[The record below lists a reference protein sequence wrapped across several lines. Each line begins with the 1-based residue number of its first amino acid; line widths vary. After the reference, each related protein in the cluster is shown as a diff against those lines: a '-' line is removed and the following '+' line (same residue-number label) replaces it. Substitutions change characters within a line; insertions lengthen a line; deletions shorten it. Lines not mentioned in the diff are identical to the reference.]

1 MKGEQHGT
9 QLFLR
14 IRAPASKTAA
24 ELEAYLRT
32 VEVKAKEL
40 GFAPTMVVNAKFD
53 NRERQ
58 DFARRLTTGLKLNS
72 DQLKGVVLL
81 ADGQV
86 WSHEPN
92 SGFCRVIP
100 KQGVLLVI
108 TNERGHESA
117 FGFFRYP
124 ETLKDLNGRDV
135 IRTGAGNRWTFQD
148 FVDSPDPRYRRIV
161 KLFMDAGYCDGE
173 RDEYLTGKGDSP

>member
-1 MKGEQHGT
+1 MGLSYFYAFSAPANNTVADLEA
-9 QLFLR
+9 FLR
-14 IRAPASKTAA
+14 R
-24 ELEAYLRT
+24 
-32 VEVKAKEL
+32 VEVRAKEL

-58 DFARRLTTGLKLNS
+58 DFARRLTTGLKLTS

-81 ADGQV
+81 VDDQV

-92 SGFCRVIP
+92 TGFCRIIP

-135 IRTGAGNRWTFQD
+135 VKTGAGKRWTFQD
-148 FVDSPDPRYRRIV
+148 FVDSPDPRYRAIV
-161 KLFMDAGYCDGE
+161 KLFADAGYCDGE
-173 RDEYLTGKGDSP
+173 RDEYLLGKGNPP

>member
-1 MKGEQHGT
+1 MG
-9 QLFLR
+9 LSYFYAFS
-14 IRAPASKTAA
+14 APANKTVAG
-24 ELEAYLRT
+24 LEAFLRT
-32 VEVKAKEL
+32 VEVRAKEL

-108 TNERGHESA
+108 TNERGHESI

-124 ETLKDLNGRDV
+124 ETLKDLNGRGV

-148 FVDSPDPRYRRIV
+148 FVDSPDPRYRNIV
-161 KLFMDAGYCDGE
+161 KLFADDGFCDLE
-173 RDEYLTGKGDSP
+173 RDEFGKH